1 MTLVSYA
8 DSLAIGITG
17 CRKSVPHL
25 QRLLPHLEETLSVLE
40 QQAIAAD
47 Y

>member
-1 MTLVSYA
+1 
-8 DSLAIGITG
+8 
-17 CRKSVPHL
+17 VPHL